1 MLFLVLVFLL
11 GWGLES
17 CGGWYIKFSTPDV
30 PPAPCPIQDLLLEAS
45 NFPGKEWEETGSRS
59 EKAAPDRMGIER
71 IGTSFS
77 GPIGGVFQE
86 VYRFES
92 ERQAS
97 RAYAD
102 SAESWF
108 TPASQRTE
116 WTIPQEIDHLA
127 VNADR
132 YRTGCNYRKLGGL
145 EYCQYVA
152 QYRTYVIRFFA
163 GMRALSYKDFIELV
177 NEVNHRATSC
187 LGQ

>member
-1 MLFLVLVFLL
+1 MFLQLHVLSKIF
-11 GWGLES
+11 
-17 CGGWYIKFSTPDV
+17 
-30 PPAPCPIQDLLLEAS
+30 DLLLEAS

-108 TPASQRTE
+108 TPAEYETE
-116 WTIPQEIDHLA
+116 WVTPEELDNLA

-132 YRTGCNYRKLGGL
+132 YRAGCNYRKLGDF
-145 EYCQYVA
+145 EHCQYVA
-152 QYRTYVIRFFA
+152 QYRSYVIMFFA
-163 GMRALSYKDFIELV
+163 GMRALSYENFIELV
-177 NEVNHRATSC
+177 KEVDHRATSC